1 MNQPSPYK
9 QRKRLTR
16 RRLVLAIIVL
26 VPIVGFVLFSKRGV
40 IARVGL
46 ELEKQQALEEIARVR
61 AQEDSLRKV
70 IQHLQSDTLL
80 IEKLAR
86 EKYGMIKPGETVY
99 TVPAEK

>member
-1 MNQPSPYK
+1 MNQISPYK

-16 RRLVLAIIVL
+16 RRIVLAIIVL
-26 VPIVGFVLFSKRGV
+26 VPILGFVLFSRRGV

-46 ELEKQQALEEIARVR
+46 EMEKQSALEDIRQART
-61 AQEDSLRKV
+61 QQDSLRTV
-70 IQHLQSDTLL
+70 IQQLQTDTLL

-99 TVPAEK
+99 SVKQE